1 MDHELAPEQRAVLQT
16 TAAFVHREPV
26 PHEDEVE
33 RSGRLDST
41 LAHRLRDR
49 AIGSWTVRREHAR
62 GGRRLLL
69 DTLSRMLMERELG
82 PAAEW
87 CGAVLMDAGYQPAPR
102 RPRPS

>member
-1 MDHELAPEQRAVLQT
+1 MDPELAPEQRAVVQT
-16 TAAFVHREPV
+16 TEAFVHRELV

-33 RSGRLDST
+33 RSGRLDPT

-49 AIGSWTVRREHAR
+49 AIGGWTVRREHAR
-62 GGRRLLL
+62 GGRRRLL

-87 CGAVLMDAGYQPAPR
+87 CGAILMDAGYQTAPR